1 LKLGGIENN
10 YKFRTS
16 VKSFEPMT
24 ELPITEDRVVRT
36 QFDMTVYAYLL
47 PETAL
52 DKQNNRSLTS
62 NRRFSIKKTVVF
74 TEIESE

>member
-1 LKLGGIENN
+1 
-10 YKFRTS
+10 
-16 VKSFEPMT
+16 MT

-52 DKQNNRSLTS
+52 DKQNNRT
-62 NRRFSIKKTVVF
+62 RTTQRKYSIKKVVTF